1 MQEVS
6 TEVYYFQG
14 SSEELIK
21 DIKNKLN
28 DGDITAPDEL
38 VAAIAELW
46 DINSRLARIIEN
58 QTKAFVNKAYYQGY
72 NQGYED
78 GGDGVVG

>member
-38 VAAIAELW
+38 VTAIAELW
-46 DINSRLARIIEN
+46 DLSPRLARIIEK
-58 QTKAFVNKAYYQGY
+58 QTKNFVSEVYDKGY
-72 NQGYED
+72 SNGYDDGEYRED
-78 GGDGVVG
+78 